1 VGPRSSGA
9 DPGPAAYGRGG
20 TEPTITD
27 ALLISGGLDES
38 TQLAG
43 SVQLERSAAERA
55 VSTVAGPLGLSV
67 EETARGILAVATAHI
82 AGAIRRVSIERGVD
96 PRGLPLISYGG
107 AGPLLAAALMRDL
120 GLAEAVV
127 PLTPGLLSAA
137 GLVGADLRLDESQ
150 TLLVRFGGHDED
162 RLLAWLRSAAVDLAR
177 RLSAEGIAPGHRRL
191 AAVVDCRY
199 VGQGY
204 ELSVPIPTISR
215 RALGDV
221 PRAFHRAHREAYG
234 HDASDEPVE
243 AVTARLVATGLLS
256 HTEPARVARG
266 GRGGR
271 PDAAADVGQR
281 TLLAGSRQ
289 GRVTAQVWRRDDLRA
304 GDRLI
309 GPAIVEQLDATTII
323 PTGTVG
329 RVGPWGDIRIREARA

>member
-1 VGPRSSGA
+1 
-9 DPGPAAYGRGG
+9 
-20 TEPTITD
+20 
-27 ALLISGGLDES
+27 
-38 TQLAG
+38 
-43 SVQLERSAAERA
+43 
-55 VSTVAGPLGLSV
+55 
-67 EETARGILAVATAHI
+67 
-82 AGAIRRVSIERGVD
+82 
-96 PRGLPLISYGG
+96 
-107 AGPLLAAALMRDL
+107 
-120 GLAEAVV
+120 
-127 PLTPGLLSAA
+127 
-137 GLVGADLRLDESQ
+137 
-150 TLLVRFGGHDED
+150 
-162 RLLAWLRSAAVDLAR
+162 
-177 RLSAEGIAPGHRRL
+177 
-191 AAVVDCRY
+191 
-199 VGQGY
+199 
-204 ELSVPIPTISR
+204 
-215 RALGDV
+215 V